1 MEVLVVRVVVRPF
14 KVLLVVMVHQDVA
27 VVVAVA
33 QATASLPL
41 PLLVQVVQDLFIL

>member
-1 MEVLVVRVVVRPF
+1 MGAQEVVAVVPVF

-27 VVVAVA
+27 VAVAVA

-41 PLLVQVVQDLFIL
+41 PLLVQVVLDLFT